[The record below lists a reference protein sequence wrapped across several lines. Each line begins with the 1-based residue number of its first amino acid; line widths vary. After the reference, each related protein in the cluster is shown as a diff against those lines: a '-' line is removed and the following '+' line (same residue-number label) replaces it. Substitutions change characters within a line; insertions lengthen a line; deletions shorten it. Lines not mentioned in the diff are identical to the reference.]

1 MANSHL
7 SASLLNSYPYIISVE
22 TQSEAA
28 LLQERL
34 GVAPEGVEIMAPM
47 AVSRLVRIGGLD
59 SRSANIV
66 KQEMLAAG
74 GDVALPVDVYDLDG
88 NDAEALIIGTT
99 AQLGLLSGKLGRHG
113 PELATLASRLEA
125 CNEAYEHGRGR
136 AMRLPEALGE
146 SRWLVM
152 GILNVTPDS
161 FHDGGRYLDRDAAL
175 ARAEA
180 MIAAGAGIIDVGG
193 ESTRPGSGGVSEREE
208 LKRVLP
214 VIEAVAALGVPV
226 SIDTA
231 KAAVASEALK
241 LGATMI
247 NDVTALRGDR
257 KMAPLAAEQG
267 CPVCLMHMKG
277 KPADMQKSPHYDDV
291 IGEIIDFFRERV
303 DWAESQGIVGENII
317 LDPGIGF
324 GKSLEHNL
332 EIINRM
338 DGFLSLGY
346 PLMIGASHK
355 SFLGAVLD
363 REESDSRLAGI
374 IAATVLA
381 YKKGAQLFRVHD
393 VRENHDAIM
402 VAEAT
407 EGGPD
412 GV

>member
-1 MANSHL
+1 
-7 SASLLNSYPYIISVE
+7 V
-22 TQSEAA
+22 
-28 LLQERL
+28 
-34 GVAPEGVEIMAPM
+34 V
-47 AVSRLVRIGGLD
+47 
-59 SRSANIV
+59 
-66 KQEMLAAG
+66 
-74 GDVALPVDVYDLDG
+74 
-88 NDAEALIIGTT
+88 
-99 AQLGLLSGKLGRHG
+99 
-113 PELATLASRLEA
+113 
-125 CNEAYEHGRGR
+125 
-136 AMRLPEALGE
+136 
-146 SRWLVM
+146 
-152 GILNVTPDS
+152 
-161 FHDGGRYLDRDAAL
+161 
-175 ARAEA
+175 
-180 MIAAGAGIIDVGG
+180 
-193 ESTRPGSGGVSEREE
+193 
-208 LKRVLP
+208 
-214 VIEAVAALGVPV
+214 
-226 SIDTA
+226 
-231 KAAVASEALK
+231 
-241 LGATMI
+241 
-247 NDVTALRGDR
+247 
-257 KMAPLAAEQG
+257 
-267 CPVCLMHMKG
+267 
-277 KPADMQKSPHYDDV
+277 
-291 IGEIIDFFRERV
+291 GEIIDFFRERV